1 MTPHE
6 PSLDDIVAIL
16 ARTPASLSAML
27 EGLPQALV
35 TATEGDKTWSPYD
48 VIGHLINGE
57 RVNWLPRARH
67 ILEGEPRPFDPFD
80 RTAQFTQSQGKPL
93 SELLKTFEVLR
104 RDNLAALAGMN
115 LTEADFNRV
124 GQHPELGEVTLGQ
137 LLATWAVHDL
147 DHLGQIARTLA
158 KVHAHAVGPWE
169 QYLSILK
176 DRRHES
182 VSNQAGANKA

>member
-1 MTPHE
+1 MTPHK
-6 PSLDDIVAIL
+6 PLLDDIVAIL
-16 ARTPASLSAML
+16 ARTPASLSALL

-35 TATEGDKTWSPYD
+35 TATEGHNTWSPYD
-48 VIGHLINGE
+48 VMGHLINGE

-67 ILEGEPRPFDPFD
+67 ILAGETRPFDPFD
-80 RTAQFTQSQGKPL
+80 RTAQFTQSQGKQL
-93 SELLKTFEVLR
+93 SELLKTFELLR

-158 KVHAHAVGPWE
+158 KVHTRAVGPWGR
-169 QYLSILK
+169 YLSILK
-176 DRRHES
+176 DRQQES
-182 VSNQAGANKA
+182 IPNQAGPSKA